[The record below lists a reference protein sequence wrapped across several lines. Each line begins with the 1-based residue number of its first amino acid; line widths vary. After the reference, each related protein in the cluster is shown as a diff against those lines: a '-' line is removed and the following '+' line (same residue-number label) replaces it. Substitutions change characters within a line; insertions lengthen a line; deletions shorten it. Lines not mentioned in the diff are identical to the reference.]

1 VRREAATSS
10 ARSRTTLRKEIRD
23 NVGVIRSAV
32 GVKFLPSVDDARPK
46 RCVRCQVGRYEGDR
60 RRIHGHGVVERQQ
73 RGPPGP
79 GEAAACVVLAIRRYL
94 CTACGAVM
102 RVVPG
107 SCTPSKHF
115 SGAAIGLALAL
126 WGAGKSAAEVRAEVS
141 DWKVVGAAA
150 RGWRALSR
158 WAKAVGAG
166 KLFGWLALGVL
177 AGGPR
182 QIASRAAQ
190 ALRGYAPAEWRES
203 AVWLQSQVGAC
214 HVS

>member
-1 VRREAATSS
+1 M
-10 ARSRTTLRKEIRD
+10 
-23 NVGVIRSAV
+23 
-32 GVKFLPSVDDARPK
+32 
-46 RCVRCQVGRYEGDR
+46 RCQVGRYEGDR

-79 GEAAACVVLAIRRYL
+79 GEAAACAVLAIRRYL

-107 SCTPSKHF
+107 SCAASKHF

-141 DWKVVGAAA
+141 DWKVVGAGA

-166 KLFGWLALGVL
+166 KLFVPVRRPPFPLGLSRRYSSEHGTRNSDCVGR
-177 AGGPR
+177 AGAAM
-182 QIASRAAQ
+182 AS
-190 ALRGYAPAEWRES
+190 E
-203 AVWLQSQVGAC
+203 
-214 HVS
+214 